1 MGGHGA
7 DHVGLVADLG
17 CAGIGWPAVGLCG
30 AAGYHVGGHEA
41 MQAGGGEVVDGGQ
54 PDAPRDGKR
63 TRAEDLHGAGDQQLA
78 IVAAALAAGGRVLRS
93 AVTDRALVDLDQAR
107 QGGALGRHHGPAQLG
122 AEQPGRLIRAEP
134 EQLLQLQGRDA
145 VGMGGH
151 QIGRPEPGGE
161 RQLGAV
167 QDGAGLDR
175 GLAPATPALIGPRLG
190 PQRPGLGVAT
200 GRAGKAVGPAQSGEV
215 VGAGRVIGK
224 TPLKV
229 HEGAGI
235 VRHGTT
241 LQNKCSLFVLPCQS
255 PAVINISWPRQ
266 GGFVL

>member
-1 MGGHGA
+1 MAASRMRPGA
-7 DHVGLVADLG
+7 
-17 CAGIGWPAVGLCG
+17 
-30 AAGYHVGGHEA
+30 
-41 MQAGGGEVVDGGQ
+41 
-54 PDAPRDGKR
+54 GKR
-63 TRAEDLHGAGDQQLA
+63 TLAEDLHGAGDQQLA
-78 IVAAALAAGGRVLRS
+78 IVAAALAAGGRVLRG

-107 QGGALGRHHGPAQLG
+107 QGVALGRHHGPAQLG

-134 EQLLQLQGRDA
+134 ELLLQLQGRDA

-200 GRAGKAVGPAQSGEV
+200 GGPGLYLYSPERVSMLEVARRAGLSRPSVW
-215 VGAGRVIGK
+215 R
-224 TPLKV
+224 
-229 HEGAGI
+229 
-235 VRHGTT
+235 
-241 LQNKCSLFVLPCQS
+241 
-255 PAVINISWPRQ
+255 
-266 GGFVL
+266 